1 MTGMKTIYSME
12 NFHGTI
18 KEVKKIMFKQVYLYD
33 GTPYLAFKNE
43 EGEYQYP
50 NDEWT
55 EVSPPEGIYS
65 PFYFNGNEW
74 IGTSKEEWELNNIT
88 DPTPNDLKL
97 MVSNLQKQLVM
108 SNLNMSKMSQVNMT
122 QTNDIKQLKEQ
133 LANVV
138 LELTKLKNGSVE

>member
-1 MTGMKTIYSME
+1 MKI
-12 NFHGTI
+12 
-18 KEVKKIMFKQVYLYD
+18 VYLYD
-33 GTPYLAFKNE
+33 GTPYMAYKDE

-50 NDEWT
+50 ADEWT

-88 DPTPNDLKL
+88 EPTPDDLKL

-122 QTNDIKQLKEQ
+122 QTNDIKELKEQ

>member
-1 MTGMKTIYSME
+1 MKI
-12 NFHGTI
+12 
-18 KEVKKIMFKQVYLYD
+18 VYLYD
-33 GTPYLAFKNE
+33 GTPYMVYKDE

-65 PFYFNGNEW
+65 PFYFNGDEW

-122 QTNDIKQLKEQ
+122 QTNDIKELKEQ

>member
-1 MTGMKTIYSME
+1 MKI
-12 NFHGTI
+12 
-18 KEVKKIMFKQVYLYD
+18 VYLYN
-33 GTPYLAFKNE
+33 GTPYMVYKDE

-122 QTNDIKQLKEQ
+122 QTNDIKELKEQ

>member
-1 MTGMKTIYSME
+1 MKI
-12 NFHGTI
+12 
-18 KEVKKIMFKQVYLYD
+18 VYLYD
-33 GTPYLAFKNE
+33 GTPCLVYKDE

-50 NDEWT
+50 DDEWT

-74 IGTSKEEWELNNIT
+74 IGTSKEELELNNIT

-122 QTNDIKQLKEQ
+122 QTNDIKELKEQ

>member
-1 MTGMKTIYSME
+1 MKIL
-12 NFHGTI
+12 
-18 KEVKKIMFKQVYLYD
+18 YLYD
-33 GTPYLAFKNE
+33 GTPYMVYKDE

-74 IGTSKEEWELNNIT
+74 VGTSKEEWELNNIT

>member
-1 MTGMKTIYSME
+1 MKI
-12 NFHGTI
+12 
-18 KEVKKIMFKQVYLYD
+18 VYLYD
-33 GTPYLAFKNE
+33 GTPYMVYKDE

-50 NDEWT
+50 DDEWT

-74 IGTSKEEWELNNIT
+74 VGTSKEEWELNNIT
-88 DPTPNDLKL
+88 NPTPNDLKL

>member
-1 MTGMKTIYSME
+1 MK
-12 NFHGTI
+12 
-18 KEVKKIMFKQVYLYD
+18 VVYLYD
-33 GTPYLAFKNE
+33 GTPCLVYKDE
-43 EGEYQYP
+43 EGEFQYP

-55 EVSPPEGIYS
+55 EVPPPEGIYS

-88 DPTPNDLKL
+88 EPTPDDLKL

>member
-1 MTGMKTIYSME
+1 MK
-12 NFHGTI
+12 
-18 KEVKKIMFKQVYLYD
+18 VVYLYD
-33 GTPYLAFKNE
+33 GTPYLVYKNE

-65 PFYFNGNEW
+65 PFYFDGNEW

>member
-1 MTGMKTIYSME
+1 MKI
-12 NFHGTI
+12 
-18 KEVKKIMFKQVYLYD
+18 VYLYD
-33 GTPYLAFKNE
+33 GTPFVVELNN
-43 EGEYQYP
+43 EGEYVYP
-50 NDEWT
+50 KDEYT
-55 EVSPPEGIYS
+55 EVAPPEGIYQ
-65 PFYFNGNEW
+65 PFYYDGNEW

-88 DPTPNDLKL
+88 EPTPDDLKL

-122 QTNDIKQLKEQ
+122 QTNDIKELKEQ

>member
-1 MTGMKTIYSME
+1 MKI
-12 NFHGTI
+12 
-18 KEVKKIMFKQVYLYD
+18 VYLYD
-33 GTPYLAFKNE
+33 GTPYMVYKDE

-50 NDEWT
+50 DDEWT

-74 IGTSKEEWELNNIT
+74 IGASKEEWELNNIT

>member
-1 MTGMKTIYSME
+1 MK
-12 NFHGTI
+12 
-18 KEVKKIMFKQVYLYD
+18 VVYLYD
-33 GTPYLAFKNE
+33 GTPYLVYKKE

-122 QTNDIKQLKEQ
+122 QTNDIKELKEQ

>member
-1 MTGMKTIYSME
+1 MKI
-12 NFHGTI
+12 
-18 KEVKKIMFKQVYLYD
+18 VYLYD
-33 GTPYLAFKNE
+33 GTPFIVELNK
-43 EGEYQYP
+43 EGEYVYP
-50 NDEWT
+50 NDEYT
-55 EVSPPEGIYS
+55 DVPPPEGIYQ
-65 PFYFNGNEW
+65 PFYYDGNEW

-88 DPTPNDLKL
+88 DPTPDDLKL

-122 QTNDIKQLKEQ
+122 QTNDIKELKEQ

>member
-1 MTGMKTIYSME
+1 MK
-12 NFHGTI
+12 
-18 KEVKKIMFKQVYLYD
+18 VVYLYD
-33 GTPYLAFKNE
+33 GTPFIAEINE
-43 EGEYQYP
+43 DGEYNYP

-55 EVSPPEGIYS
+55 DVAPPEGIYQ
-65 PFYFNGNEW
+65 PFYYDGNEW

-88 DPTPNDLKL
+88 EPTPDDLKL

-122 QTNDIKQLKEQ
+122 QTDDIKELKEQ

-138 LELTKLKNGSVE
+138 LELTKIKNGSVE

>member
-1 MTGMKTIYSME
+1 MK
-12 NFHGTI
+12 
-18 KEVKKIMFKQVYLYD
+18 VVYLYD

-50 NDEWT
+50 LDEWT

>member
-1 MTGMKTIYSME
+1 MKI
-12 NFHGTI
+12 
-18 KEVKKIMFKQVYLYD
+18 VYLYD
-33 GTPYLAFKNE
+33 GTPYMVYKDE